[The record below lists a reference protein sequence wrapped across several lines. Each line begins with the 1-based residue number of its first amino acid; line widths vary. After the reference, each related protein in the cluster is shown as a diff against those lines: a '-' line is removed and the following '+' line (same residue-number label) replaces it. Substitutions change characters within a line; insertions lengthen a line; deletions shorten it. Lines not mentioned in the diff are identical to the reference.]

1 MQIHKKT
8 VSQIQA
14 IYRIITDTGSED
26 LLEIQKRMDTPEGKK
41 EYTNRASGEGPIG
54 TIRQQSKIN
63 EIPVTG
69 CENIEKRLY
78 IDVVAYGFKILKN
91 LGYNKF

>member
-1 MQIHKKT
+1 
-8 VSQIQA
+8 
-14 IYRIITDTGSED
+14 
-26 LLEIQKRMDTPEGKK
+26 MDTPEGKK
-41 EYTNRASGEGPIG
+41 EYTNRASGEEPIG